1 MPSRTRRM
9 FVPAVATLGLLGS
22 ACGTQELPQNA
33 LDPQGPVARQLD
45 NLWDPVF
52 LVAVVVFF
60 LVQGLVLYCLFKF
73 RAKSD
78 EDAPVQVHGNAKL
91 ELGWTVA
98 PAMILAFI
106 GFFTVATV
114 FDINR
119 RAEGEEVVQVNVIGH
134 QWWWEYDYTDEGI
147 KTANE
152 LHIPA
157 GEPVQIALNAEDVM
171 HNFWPP
177 KLAGKVYAIPG
188 RTNYMQIE
196 ADVPGEYA
204 GQCAEYC
211 GLSHANMRLKVIAHE
226 RADYDRW
233 VADQKRPAATPA
245 ASDANAVAG
254 AGLFGGQCTR
264 CHVIEGVQGGEIEQP
279 APNLTH
285 LASRTCFAG
294 CMFEMNDSNLRRWL
308 RNPPAEKP
316 MNPDNNQGMPN
327 LGLTEEQITQL
338 IAYLNTLK

>member
-1 MPSRTRRM
+1 M
-9 FVPAVATLGLLGS
+9 FVLAVATLGLLGA
-22 ACGTQELPQNA
+22 ACGNQELPQNA

-45 NLWDPVF
+45 NLWDPVL

-60 LVQGLVLYCLFKF
+60 LVQGLVLFCMIKF

-78 EDAPVQVHGNAKL
+78 DDAPVQVHGNAKL
-91 ELGWTVA
+91 ELGWTVT
-98 PAMILAFI
+98 PALILAFI

-114 FDINR
+114 FDINK
-119 RAEGEEVVQVNVIGH
+119 RAEGAEVVQVNVIGH

-157 GEPVQIALNAEDVM
+157 GEPVQIALDAVDVM

-211 GLSHANMRLKVIAHE
+211 GLSHANMKLKVIAHD
-226 RADYDRW
+226 RPDYDRW
-233 VADQKRPAATPA
+233 VADQKRPAATPTAGSA
-245 ASDANAVAG
+245 ADTG
-254 AGLFGGQCTR
+254 AGLFAQCTR
-264 CHVIEGVQGGEIEQP
+264 CHAIAGLAGAQGDIG
-279 APNLTH
+279 PNLTH
-285 LASRTCFAG
+285 FASRSCFAG
-294 CMFEMNDSNLRRWL
+294 CIFETNDTNLRRWL

-316 MNPDNNQGMPN
+316 MNPDNGQGMPN
-327 LGLTEEQITQL
+327 LNLTEEAITQL